1 MLTVTETP
9 VFQSMVEA
17 IWTPSEREDFA
28 VFISEHPLAGDVSP
42 TSKAALVAPRHGQTR
57 RCEGDLLHTAAKR

>member
-1 MLTVTETP
+1 MLTVVKTP

-28 VFISEHPLAGDVSP
+28 VF
-42 TSKAALVAPRHGQTR
+42 
-57 RCEGDLLHTAAKR
+57 